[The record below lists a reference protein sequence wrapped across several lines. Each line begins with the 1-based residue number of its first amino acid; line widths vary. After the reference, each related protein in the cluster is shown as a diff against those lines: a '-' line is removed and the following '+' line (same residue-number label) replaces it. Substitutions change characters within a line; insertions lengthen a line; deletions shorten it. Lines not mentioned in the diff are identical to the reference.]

1 VPDPYGLVRSRA
13 LHSVGDA
20 VRIPLNISESRNTA
34 LARSVSSYGGA
45 GVQHIACATDD
56 IRATV
61 AALRRRGMR
70 FLAIPRNYYDDLASK
85 FGLDEDFLD
94 DLAAQDI
101 LYDRDADGGEFLQA
115 YTQTFDERFVV
126 EIVERHGYRQYG
138 AANAPVRLAAQAA
151 TTGRSPYSFEELE
164 G

>member
-1 VPDPYGLVRSRA
+1 M
-13 LHSVGDA
+13 
-20 VRIPLNISESRNTA
+20 
-34 LARSVSSYGGA
+34 
-45 GVQHIACATDD
+45 Q
-56 IRATV
+56 
-61 AALRRRGMR
+61 

-85 FGLDEDFLD
+85 FGLAEGFLD
-94 DLAAQDI
+94 DLAALDI
-101 LYDRDADGGEFLQA
+101 LYDRDADGAEFLQA
-115 YTQTFDERFVV
+115 YSQTFDERFVF